1 MEKTVV
7 VTGVSTGIG
16 RATAEVLV
24 AKGWRVFGTVRKAAD
39 AEALRADGRITP
51 LIMDV
56 SDPASVDAAAEEL
69 RGLLKGRT
77 LGALVNNAGM
87 AVSGPLLLQEVE
99 TFRRQIE
106 VNVVGVFTVTRAF
119 APLLGADAALQG
131 PKGRI
136 VNISSIG
143 GLIAAP
149 FLGAYAAS
157 KHAIEGFSDSLRRE
171 LQLLG
176 IPVIVVAPGS
186 VATPIWDK
194 AEEQPQP
201 GLSGSIWER
210 PYRGFESYMV
220 AEGRRGLKPESVGVI
235 VAEALGSAQPKPRY
249 VADKSPFRNAWVPTH
264 MPKGSIDR
272 AIGKRLGLVPGAI

>member
-16 RATAEVLV
+16 RATADVLA
-24 AKGWRVFGTVRKAAD
+24 AKGWRVFGTVRKTAD
-39 AEALRADGRITP
+39 AEALRAEGRIAP

-56 SDPASVDAAAEEL
+56 SDGPSVEAAAAEL
-69 RGLLKGRT
+69 RGLLEGRT
-77 LGALVNNAGM
+77 LNALVNNAGM
-87 AVSGPLLLQEVE
+87 AVSGPLLQQDVE

-119 APLLGADAALQG
+119 APLLGADPALQG
-131 PKGRI
+131 ARGRI

-171 LQLLG
+171 LQLLD

-194 AEEQPQP
+194 AEQQQQP
-201 GLSGSIWER
+201 GLAGSIWEK

-220 AEGRRGLKPESVGVI
+220 TEGRRGLKPEKVGEI
-235 VAEALGSAQPKPRY
+235 VAEALSAPRPKPRY
-249 VADKSPFRNAWVPTH
+249 VADKRPFRNAWVPVH
-264 MPKGSIDR
+264 LPKGSIDR
-272 AIGKRLGLVPGAI
+272 AVGKRLGLASATS